1 VDIEKNRAKIRIRW
15 DVKSKKDIE
24 EARRLF
30 LNLTRQGW
38 LATYISKEDGKRR
51 RALKFIS
58 TQGELY
64 FIPLSEG
71 G

>member
-1 VDIEKNRAKIRIRW
+1 VEIKKDQAKIMIRW
-15 DVKSKKDIE
+15 DIKNKRDIE
-24 EARRLF
+24 EARRF
-30 LNLTRQGW
+30 FKDLTSQGW
-38 LATYISKEDGKRR
+38 LATYISKENGKRR
-51 RALKFIS
+51 RALEFTP